1 MEHTQVK
8 GEASWSLQNFMQRR
22 MLHVVLPLFLVS
34 IIACLDRVN
43 ISYASMTMKDT
54 LSWLSPE
61 VYGYGASIFF
71 VGYVLFELPASL
83 IASRFNAMK
92 WVARIMFSWGLV
104 CLLMTTMSTV
114 FEFYLYRFLLGLCE
128 ASLYPVIY
136 SLLIPNWFTPKERPK
151 AISYMLT
158 SLLVAQIIGA
168 PLAGELLELNLF
180 GLHGWQTLFIIEA
193 IPAIAF
199 ALIFVVW
206 MKAYPREAKW
216 VKAEEVAYIEAEI
229 AKEEAHK
236 QEVKKYG
243 IRQALT
249 DGTTLKLCLIY
260 FLWVVGFW
268 GFTFWMPQVLK
279 ALSGW
284 SPAFV
289 GWSIVIPTAAA
300 LIIQIVCGRSAT
312 KTGEKRWHIAVPL
325 FIGALG
331 LATTPLAPNP
341 LVALVCICL
350 SSVGVY
356 GGMGVWW
363 TVPTTFLSGAAA
375 AGAMSLI
382 NSCGNL
388 GGLVGP
394 AMMGHIKTLTGSTD
408 LGSYIMGVAMLV
420 AGVLVLTLPREKT
433 VARDL

>member
-1 MEHTQVK
+1 MESSNQ
-8 GEASWSLQNFMQRR
+8 SLNLKSFMSRR
-22 MLHVVLPLFLVS
+22 MLHVVLPLFIVS

-43 ISYASMTMKDT
+43 ISYAAMTMKED
-54 LSWLSPE
+54 LDWLTPE
-61 VYGYGASIFF
+61 VFGYGASIFF
-71 VGYVLFELPASL
+71 VGYVLFELPASI
-83 IASRFNAMK
+83 IASKFNAMK
-92 WVARIMFSWGLV
+92 WIARIMFSWGIV
-104 CLLMTTMSTV
+104 CLLMTQLSTT
-114 FEFYLYRFLLGLCE
+114 FEFYLFRFLLGLCE

-168 PLAGELLELNLF
+168 PLAGELLELSPM
-180 GLHGWQTLFIIEA
+180 GLHGWQSLFLLEG
-193 IPAIAF
+193 IPAIIFAIIFAF
-199 ALIFVVW
+199 W
-206 MKAYPREAKW
+206 MKAYPRQAKW
-216 VKAEEVAYIEAEI
+216 VTAEEVAYIEKEL
-229 AKEEAHK
+229 KEEEEHK
-236 QEVKKYG
+236 QKVKKYS
-243 IRQALT
+243 ITKALADPT
-249 DGTTLKLCLIY
+249 VLKLCLIY

-268 GFTFWMPQVLK
+268 GFNFWMPQVLK

-284 SPAFV
+284 SPALV

-300 LIIQIVCGRSAT
+300 LIIQVICGRSAT
-312 KTGEKRWHIAVPL
+312 KTGEKRWHIALPL
-325 FIGALG
+325 FVGALG
-331 LATTPLAPNP
+331 LAATPFMANP
-341 LVALVCICL
+341 LLALVCICL

-394 AMMGHIKTLTGSTD
+394 AMMGKIKALTGSTD
-408 LGSYIMGVAMLV
+408 IGFYIMGVAMLI
-420 AGVLVLTLPREKT
+420 AGLLVLTLPNEKT
-433 VARDL
+433 RAHK

>member
-1 MEHTQVK
+1 MESSNQ
-8 GEASWSLQNFMQRR
+8 SLNLKSFMSRR
-22 MLHVVLPLFLVS
+22 MLHVVLPLFIVS

-43 ISYASMTMKDT
+43 ISYAAMTMKED
-54 LSWLSPE
+54 LDWLTPE
-61 VYGYGASIFF
+61 VFGYGASIFF
-71 VGYVLFELPASL
+71 VGYVLFELPASI
-83 IASRFNAMK
+83 IASKFNAMK
-92 WVARIMFSWGLV
+92 WIARIMFSWGIV
-104 CLLMTTMSTV
+104 CLLMTQLSTT
-114 FEFYLYRFLLGLCE
+114 FEFYLFRFLLGLCE

-168 PLAGELLELNLF
+168 PLAGELLELSPM
-180 GLHGWQTLFIIEA
+180 GLHGWQSLFLLEG
-193 IPAIAF
+193 IPAIIFAIIFAF
-199 ALIFVVW
+199 W
-206 MKAYPREAKW
+206 MKAYPRQATW
-216 VKAEEVAYIEAEI
+216 VTAEEVAYIEKEL
-229 AKEEAHK
+229 KEEEEHK
-236 QEVKKYG
+236 QKVKKYS
-243 IRQALT
+243 ITKALADPT
-249 DGTTLKLCLIY
+249 VLKLCLIY

-268 GFTFWMPQVLK
+268 GFNFWMPQVLK

-284 SPAFV
+284 SPALV

-300 LIIQIVCGRSAT
+300 LIIQVICGRSAT
-312 KTGEKRWHIAVPL
+312 KTGEKRWHIALPL
-325 FIGALG
+325 FVGALG
-331 LATTPLAPNP
+331 LAATPFMANP
-341 LVALVCICL
+341 LLALVCICL

-394 AMMGHIKTLTGSTD
+394 AMMGKIKALTGSTD
-408 LGSYIMGVAMLV
+408 IGFYIMGIAMLA
-420 AGVLVLTLPREKT
+420 AGLLVLTLPNEKT
-433 VARDL
+433 RAHK

>member
-1 MEHTQVK
+1 MESSNQ
-8 GEASWSLQNFMQRR
+8 SLNLKSFMSRR

-43 ISYASMTMKDT
+43 ISYAAMTMKQD
-54 LSWLSPE
+54 LDWLTPE
-61 VYGYGASIFF
+61 VFGYGASIFF
-71 VGYVLFELPASL
+71 VGYVLFELPASI
-83 IASRFNAMK
+83 IASKFNAMK
-92 WVARIMFSWGLV
+92 WIARIMFSWGIV
-104 CLLMTTMSTV
+104 CLLMTQLSTT
-114 FEFYLYRFLLGLCE
+114 FEFYLFRFLLGLCE

-168 PLAGELLELNLF
+168 PLAGELLELSPM
-180 GLHGWQTLFIIEA
+180 GLHGWQSLFLLEG
-193 IPAIAF
+193 IPAIIFAIIFAF
-199 ALIFVVW
+199 W
-206 MKAYPREAKW
+206 MKAYPRQAKW
-216 VKAEEVAYIEAEI
+216 VTAEEVDYIEKEL
-229 AKEEAHK
+229 KEEEEHK
-236 QEVKKYG
+236 QKVKKYS
-243 IRQALT
+243 ITKALADPT
-249 DGTTLKLCLIY
+249 VLKLCLIY

-268 GFTFWMPQVLK
+268 GFNFWMPQVLK

-284 SPAFV
+284 SPALV

-300 LIIQIVCGRSAT
+300 LIIQVICGRSAT
-312 KTGEKRWHIAVPL
+312 KTGEKRWHIALPL
-325 FIGALG
+325 FIGACG
-331 LATTPLAPNP
+331 LAATPFMADP
-341 LVALVCICL
+341 LLALVCICL

-363 TVPTTFLSGAAA
+363 TVPTSFLSGAAA

-394 AMMGHIKTLTGSTD
+394 AMMGKIKALTGSTD
-408 LGSYIMGVAMLV
+408 LGFYIMGAAMLL
-420 AGVLVLTLPREKT
+420 AGLLVLTLPKEKT
-433 VARDL
+433 KAHK

>member
-1 MEHTQVK
+1 MESSNQSVNLK
-8 GEASWSLQNFMQRR
+8 SFMSRR

-43 ISYASMTMKDT
+43 ISYAAMTMKQD
-54 LSWLSPE
+54 LDWLTPE
-61 VYGYGASIFF
+61 VFGYGASIFF
-71 VGYVLFELPASL
+71 VGYVLFELPASI
-83 IASRFNAMK
+83 IASKFNAMK
-92 WVARIMFSWGLV
+92 WIARIMFSWGIV
-104 CLLMTTMSTV
+104 CVLMTQLSTT
-114 FEFYLYRFLLGLCE
+114 FEFYLFRFLLGLCE

-168 PLAGELLELNLF
+168 PLAGELLELNPL
-180 GLHGWQTLFIIEA
+180 GLHGWQSLFLLEG
-193 IPAIAF
+193 IPAIIF
-199 ALIFVVW
+199 AIIFTFW
-206 MKAYPREAKW
+206 MKAYPRQASW
-216 VKAEEVAYIEAEI
+216 VKAEEVAYIE
-229 AKEEAHK
+229 KELQEEEEHK
-236 QEVKKYG
+236 QKVKKYS
-243 IRQALT
+243 ITKALADPT
-249 DGTTLKLCLIY
+249 VLKLCLIY

-268 GFTFWMPQVLK
+268 GFNFWMPQVLK

-284 SPAFV
+284 SPSLV

-300 LIIQIVCGRSAT
+300 LIIQVICGRSAT
-312 KTGEKRWHIAVPL
+312 KTGEKRWHIALPL
-325 FIGALG
+325 FIGACG
-331 LATTPLAPNP
+331 LAATPFMADP
-341 LVALVCICL
+341 LLALVCICL

-363 TVPTTFLSGAAA
+363 TVPTSFLSGAAA

-394 AMMGHIKTLTGSTD
+394 AMMGKIKALTGSTD
-408 LGSYIMGVAMLV
+408 LGFYIMGAAMLL
-420 AGVLVLTLPREKT
+420 AGLLVLTLPKEKT
-433 VARDL
+433 RAHK